1 MIKWIYFLLLIFFQ
15 SFLCSAQTVTNAVSH
30 QEQSSII
37 ISYSLETITPCKISL
52 YVSINGGSSWVGP
65 LKKVKGDVGDN
76 ISSGEHSIIWSVL
89 EEYKELRGDNIK
101 FQVSAESGS
110 IVLIGEQEWTTRN
123 LDISTYR
130 NGDIIPEV
138 QDRNEWSNLTTGAW
152 CNYENKTENGITY
165 GKLYNWYAV
174 NDRRGLAPLGYHI
187 PSDAEWMTLTTYLGA
202 EPGKQMKSTSGWNKG
217 GNGTNAS
224 GFEGLPGGDRNQNGV
239 FNGIG
244 SYGDWWSSS
253 KYTTGALHR
262 YLGYNYSFVNRD
274 FNDKVNGFYVRCL
287 RD

>member
-1 MIKWIYFLLLIFFQ
+1 M
-15 SFLCSAQTVTNAVSH
+15 
-30 QEQSSII
+30 
-37 ISYSLETITPCKISL
+37 

-65 LKKVKGDVGDN
+65 LNKVKGDVGDN